1 MSDNSEKILEDISR
15 KLNAL
20 LALTLQIIADTKQS
34 GNQRRK
40 KRARGELVRYFGR
53 LGLDAKDIA
62 AILGAPLQSVRTFL
76 TPKMRSKQDAT
87 SAA

>member
-20 LALTLQIIADTKQS
+20 LSLTLQIIGDTKQS

-40 KRARGELVRYFGR
+40 KTATGDLVSYFGR

-76 TPKMRSKQDAT
+76 TPKMRSKRDGT
-87 SAA
+87 SAP